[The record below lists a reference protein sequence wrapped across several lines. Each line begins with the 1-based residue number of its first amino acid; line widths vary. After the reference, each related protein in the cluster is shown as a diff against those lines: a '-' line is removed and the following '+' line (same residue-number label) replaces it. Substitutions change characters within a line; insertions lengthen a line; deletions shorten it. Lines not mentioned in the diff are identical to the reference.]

1 MSSVCYFVQHSNAKH
16 AAYVFLQIQV
26 YQEEFGT
33 VRGHFGP
40 VNAVA
45 FHPDGRRYGIKLN
58 CSLLSSLC
66 MPANSN
72 SKIHC
77 ANAALAC
84 SFVTGGEDGYVR
96 LQHFDATYFNMLNK
110 QEL

>member
-1 MSSVCYFVQHSNAKH
+1 MVLLN
-16 AAYVFLQIQV
+16 IQV

-45 FHPDGRRYGIKLN
+45 FHPDGRRYDVELISGIPSSFLCLQNFTLKL
-58 CSLLSSLC
+58 
-66 MPANSN
+66 P
-72 SKIHC
+72 C
-77 ANAALAC
+77 ANAAMAC